1 MMNQQ
6 TFVILHPSLQVS
18 SSPPSSIHS
27 STGSSIGSNSI
38 HSENFYYSS
47 SPPSGSFTSSSS
59 LLKDQIQIITKTGE
73 HCINTPLSPFQI
85 KIQVKCC
92 GLSKLDSQVRRGIF
106 PLWKNRLSSKSN
118 ENSQND
124 ELCSC
129 WIIPGY
135 EVSGVVIQ
143 VGKKVNPK
151 VFSVGDCVMGFIP
164 VQNLNEHSTMTQKPV
179 SVKTSSSDS
188 NEKDDMST
196 LHYGMEW
203 QDSELESSSSM
214 MTSPI
219 LPSSLNGGCSTECV
233 ADAHFFVKIPTGM
246 SFIKASSAIMCGIRA
261 YDTLFFKCASTI
273 RQGDVIFV
281 SSGARWEQTYL
292 LQLAV
297 LLAKCRVITTVHTD
311 EEINFLRMISS
322 RLTSSTYLRHHHR
335 QGLDSSRSGSTGD
348 NFSSLYGGRSGNLD
362 DEENDGDSMMGA
374 SNSGG
379 TGSPPFDT
387 QYISSVLSMMRS
399 GNSAIN
405 PLVILDRRLYD
416 TPDKLQQ
423 AIMKETNG
431 LGVQLVVLGESA
443 LIPPSSTSTARTSSP
458 VKQQNIDLPQDR
470 NPITRFIDMCLNVL
484 STHGTIAFSEY
495 CEHGLTASH
504 LEYMYS
510 KSIAM
515 TNIFEQS
522 YVQNTNLMGR
532 YLHILNNIVK
542 DIHEEHIEIPIAHCL
557 PLSSVRDA
565 HRKLDSSIMG
575 SSSSS
580 FVGKIIIKM

>member
-1 MMNQQ
+1 MNQQ
-6 TFVILHPSLQVS
+6 TFAILHPS
-18 SSPPSSIHS
+18 P
-27 STGSSIGSNSI
+27 STGIPAYLSL
-38 HSENFYYSS
+38 HSENYNPYSS
-47 SPPSGSFTSSSS
+47 SPPSGSSSSSS
-59 LLKDQIQIITKTGE
+59 LFKDQIQIITKTGE
-73 HCINTPLSPFQI
+73 HCINTSLSPFQI

-92 GLSKLDSQVRRGIF
+92 GLSKLDSQVRRGTF
-106 PLWKNRLSSKSN
+106 PLWKSQFSSSLESKII
-118 ENSQND
+118 ENS
-124 ELCSC
+124 EHPEAPSLSSC

-135 EVSGVVIQ
+135 EVSGVVTQ
-143 VGKKVNPK
+143 VGKKVNSK

-164 VQNLNEHSTMTQKPV
+164 VQNLNEY
-179 SVKTSSSDS
+179 SDS
-188 NEKDDMST
+188 NEDSNENN
-196 LHYGMEW
+196 LSHQLIMES
-203 QDSELESSSSM
+203 QDFETSSM
-214 MTSPI
+214 MMTNPV

-233 ADAHFFVKIPTGM
+233 ADAHFFVKIPNGM

-261 YDTLFFKCASTI
+261 YDTLFFKCASPI

-292 LQLAV
+292 LQLAI

-322 RLTSSTYLRHHHR
+322 RLTSSTIL
-335 QGLDSSRSGSTGD
+335 
-348 NFSSLYGGRSGNLD
+348 GN
-362 DEENDGDSMMGA
+362 
-374 SNSGG
+374 
-379 TGSPPFDT
+379 SPPFDT

-416 TPDKLQQ
+416 TPEKLQQ

-431 LGVQLVVLGESA
+431 LGVQLVVLGESV
-443 LIPPSSTSTARTSSP
+443 LIPSSGNVHSRTSQE
-458 VKQQNIDLPQDR
+458 KQQNSNLPKDR
-470 NPITRFIDMCLNVL
+470 NPTTRFIDMCLNVL
-484 STHGTIAFSEY
+484 STHGTLAFSEF
-495 CEHGLTASH
+495 CDHGLTASH
-504 LEYMYS
+504 LEFMYS

-522 YVQNTNLMGR
+522 YVQNTNLIGR

-557 PLSSVRDA
+557 SLSSVRDA
-565 HRKLDSSIMG
+565 HRKLDNSITG

-580 FVGKIIIKM
+580 FVGKIVIKM